1 MGTPKWVTTRT
12 PLVHKMEV
20 LLLLSRAHRA
30 YGRKSCTAGGEETGD
45 ENEGTKAMAKECW
58 LVSLCFRLFMFF
70 PSARSFSLVF
80 HVFSGF
86 VSSYIYVFC
95 SLCGS
100 SCCVN
105 SLSVCS
111 LVFFPVLPLFLP
123 LYFLSSSLP
132 LSMFSPFFFCSS
144 FLSFAFVLSLLRR
157 DGYCCYGWC
166 MLTVRKGSEGWC
178 LRGLSVRLCFSGF
191 GQKRGVWQRDE
202 MSTSGEREKKRE
214 LKWLAGKGK

>member
-1 MGTPKWVTTRT
+1 M

-132 LSMFSPFFFCSS
+132 LSMFSPFFF
-144 FLSFAFVLSLLRR
+144 LFVLPLI
-157 DGYCCYGWC
+157 C
-166 MLTVRKGSEGWC
+166 
-178 LRGLSVRLCFSGF
+178 VRLVSTK
-191 GQKRGVWQRDE
+191 KRWLLLLWMVHAHG
-202 MSTSGEREKKRE
+202 KKRE
-214 LKWLAGKGK
+214 

>member
-1 MGTPKWVTTRT
+1 MQKE
-12 PLVHKMEV
+12 EV

-95 SLCGS
+95 SLYGS

-132 LSMFSPFFFCSS
+132 LSMFSPFFFFCSS
-144 FLSFAFVLSLLRR
+144 FLSFASVLSLLRR

-166 MLTVRKGSEGWC
+166 MLTVRKRSEGWC

>member
-1 MGTPKWVTTRT
+1 MEEIVA
-12 PLVHKMEV
+12 PLEEKKLETETKGRRRWRRSAGWSLCVFVCLCSFLMLVLV
-20 LLLLSRAHRA
+20 LL
-30 YGRKSCTAGGEETGD
+30 SC
-45 ENEGTKAMAKECW
+45 
-58 LVSLCFRLFMFF
+58 
-70 PSARSFSLVF
+70 SFSLVF

-86 VSSYIYVFC
+86 VSSYMYVFC

-105 SLSVCS
+105 SSVCS

-132 LSMFSPFFFCSS
+132 LSMFSPLFFCSS
-144 FLSFAFVLSLLRR
+144 FLSFASVLSLLRR

-202 MSTSGEREKKRE
+202 MGTSEEKEKKKE
-214 LKWLAGKGK
+214 LKWLAGKRK